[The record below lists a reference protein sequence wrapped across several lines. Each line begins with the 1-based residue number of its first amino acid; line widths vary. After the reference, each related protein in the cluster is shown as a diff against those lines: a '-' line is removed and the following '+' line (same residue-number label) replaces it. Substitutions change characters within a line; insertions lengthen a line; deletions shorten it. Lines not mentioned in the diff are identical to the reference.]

1 MAEQTDLLVGML
13 DALQIRLREIR
24 AKAKTLE
31 AEAAAY
37 NKEAL
42 DLERAVAALKPIVKG
57 R

>member
-1 MAEQTDLLVGML
+1 MADQTDLLVGML